1 MNIIKL
7 TDETLKS
14 SNLEN
19 IDIVILKAARKNDY
33 LVDLEFEESYIR
45 RLSSEGLQFVF
56 TQLRKQTWEKAYSA
70 GRQNCYTALSLKG
83 YFVSKQLYEGYRIAV
98 DEIKK
103 LLEKGNLH
111 DLELEPYSR
120 GV

>member
-19 IDIVILKAARKNDY
+19 IDIVILKAARKDN

-56 TQLRKQTWEKAYSA
+56 TQLREQTWEKAYSA

-120 GV
+120 GVL